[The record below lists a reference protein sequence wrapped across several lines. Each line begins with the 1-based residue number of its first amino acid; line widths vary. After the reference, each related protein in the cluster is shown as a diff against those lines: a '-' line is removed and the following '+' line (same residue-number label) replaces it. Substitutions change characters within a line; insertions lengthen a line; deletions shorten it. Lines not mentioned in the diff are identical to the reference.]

1 MQEKKRSVEQEVPVQ
16 REKMKSFKQYISEE
30 IPANNAGS
38 GSVAGLGS
46 EPPVSVKGQ
55 KAHRKRTGKAISGST
70 AGRKTL
76 APVGMEGY

>member
-1 MQEKKRSVEQEVPVQ
+1 
-16 REKMKSFKQYISEE
+16 MKSFKEYISEE
-30 IPANNAGS
+30 IPANNSSS

-55 KAHRKRTGKAISGST
+55 KAHRKRTEKAPSGIT

-76 APVGMEGY
+76 APVGMDGY